1 MPLYEYD
8 KDYPFAAFVT
18 NLGKYNEGELVGEW
32 VKFPTT
38 ADEIKAVFDRIGIG
52 QKDDFGCP
60 YEEWFITDYD
70 CYVDGLYDKLGEYAN
85 LDELNYLASKL
96 DNMDKYEYTQFCAAM
111 EVGDHTGSLQ
121 DIINLTENL
130 DCYDVYPNIEDHED
144 LGRYYIEELD
154 MMQVPEHLKDYID
167 YEAYG
172 RDIAIEEGGN
182 FTEFGY
188 VRDTGDRFYEEYDG
202 NPENIPEEY
211 RVKAYE
217 LDEEKLSEADRV
229 DMATDIAYD
238 LDDFF
243 RQHDPQYAAQRPEPQ
258 EQKELIADLLLE
270 GKIAVLREMLEQ
282 LAEVGDDILPGRISE
297 FELETGYDPTQ
308 DNSLS
313 EDRARFYERPEQ
325 PDDHLT
331 GERVQTPR
339 GSFSLTDLTKE
350 QMQAAGYGVH
360 HESDDRKY
368 LIMGN
373 GTRAFAVLREPEREK
388 DNPLKNA
395 EMSME
400 DDYGMIDGII
410 NNGSREETKEKPS
423 IRERLAEAKR
433 ECSERTPPEK
443 AREGRNTPE
452 HNDR

>member
-1 MPLYEYD
+1 M
-8 KDYPFAAFVT
+8 
-18 NLGKYNEGELVGEW
+18 
-32 VKFPTT
+32 
-38 ADEIKAVFDRIGIG
+38 
-52 QKDDFGCP
+52 
-60 YEEWFITDYD
+60 
-70 CYVDGLYDKLGEYAN
+70 
-85 LDELNYLASKL
+85 
-96 DNMDKYEYTQFCAAM
+96 
-111 EVGDHTGSLQ
+111 
-121 DIINLTENL
+121 
-130 DCYDVYPNIEDHED
+130 
-144 LGRYYIEELD
+144 
-154 MMQVPEHLKDYID
+154 
-167 YEAYG
+167 
-172 RDIAIEEGGN
+172 
-182 FTEFGY
+182 
-188 VRDTGDRFYEEYDG
+188 
-202 NPENIPEEY
+202 
-211 RVKAYE
+211 
-217 LDEEKLSEADRV
+217 DEETLSEADRV

-270 GKIAVLREMLEQ
+270 GKIAVLRKMLEQ
-282 LAEVGDDILPGRISE
+282 LAKVGDDILPGRISE
-297 FELETGYDPTQ
+297 FELETGYDPKQ

-313 EDRARFYERPEQ
+313 EDRARFYERPER
-325 PDDHLT
+325 PDDYLT

-339 GSFSLTDLTKE
+339 GSFSLTDMTKE

-373 GTRAFAVLREPEREK
+373 GTRAFAVLREPEHEK

-433 ECSERTPPEK
+433 ECSEHTPPEK
-443 AREGRNTPE
+443 AREGRSTPE
-452 HNDR
+452 HNER

>member
-1 MPLYEYD
+1 M
-8 KDYPFAAFVT
+8 KAF
-18 NLGKYNEGELVGEW
+18 E
-32 VKFPTT
+32 
-38 ADEIKAVFDRIGIG
+38 
-52 QKDDFGCP
+52 Q
-60 YEEWFITDYD
+60 
-70 CYVDGLYDKLGEYAN
+70 
-85 LDELNYLASKL
+85 
-96 DNMDKYEYTQFCAAM
+96 
-111 EVGDHTGSLQ
+111 
-121 DIINLTENL
+121 
-130 DCYDVYPNIEDHED
+130 
-144 LGRYYIEELD
+144 
-154 MMQVPEHLKDYID
+154 
-167 YEAYG
+167 
-172 RDIAIEEGGN
+172 
-182 FTEFGY
+182 
-188 VRDTGDRFYEEYDG
+188 
-202 NPENIPEEY
+202 
-211 RVKAYE
+211 
-217 LDEEKLSEADRV
+217 DEEKLSEADRV

-297 FELETGYDPTQ
+297 FELETGYEPTQ

-373 GTRAFAVLREPEREK
+373 GTRAFAVLREPEHEK
-388 DNPLKNA
+388 ENPLKNA

-433 ECSERTPPEK
+433 ECADHAPSEK
-443 AREGRNTPE
+443 AREGRSTPE

>member
-1 MPLYEYD
+1 MPFYEYD

-96 DNMDKYEYTQFCAAM
+96 DNMDKYEYNQFCAAM

-282 LAEVGDDILPGRISE
+282 FAEVGDDILPGRISE
-297 FELETGYDPTQ
+297 FELETGYDPKQ

-313 EDRARFYERPEQ
+313 EDRARFYERPER
-325 PDDHLT
+325 PDDYLT

-339 GSFSLTDLTKE
+339 GSFSLTDMTKE

-433 ECSERTPPEK
+433 EYSERTPPEK
-443 AREGRNTPE
+443 AREGRSTPE